1 MLKEERFN
9 KILKKLENDGK
20 GTYET
25 FATLL
30 SVSADTVRR
39 DIDYLCR
46 NGLLTKVR
54 GGAISLSKD
63 PMSFQERTSIATD
76 AKDIIG
82 RKAQKFIKNGLTIFM
97 DGSTTVDAV
106 AHHFPLDVS
115 LRVITN
121 HPNLISIV
129 TKYKNIELI
138 ILGGTY
144 HSDTATTT
152 GVDTCIDATKY
163 IADIYFMGNCAVDSK
178 LGTSAVFRT
187 DAEVKQSMIKSSKKI
202 IALAGQNKLG
212 RTEAFKVVGME
223 TIDVLITDLASDD
236 VKLDDFRNLGLQL
249 V

>member
-63 PMSFQERTSIATD
+63 QMSFQERTSIATD

-82 RKAQKFIKNGLTIFM
+82 RKAQKFSKNGLTTCV
-97 DGSTTVDAV
+97 DGSTTADAV
-106 AHHFPLDVS
+106 AHHSPLDVS
-115 LRVITN
+115 LRAITN
-121 HPNLISIV
+121 RPNWISLV
-129 TKYKNIELI
+129 TK
-138 ILGGTY
+138 
-144 HSDTATTT
+144 
-152 GVDTCIDATKY
+152 
-163 IADIYFMGNCAVDSK
+163 GNW
-178 LGTSAVFRT
+178 
-187 DAEVKQSMIKSSKKI
+187 
-202 IALAGQNKLG
+202 
-212 RTEAFKVVGME
+212 
-223 TIDVLITDLASDD
+223 
-236 VKLDDFRNLGLQL
+236 
-249 V
+249 